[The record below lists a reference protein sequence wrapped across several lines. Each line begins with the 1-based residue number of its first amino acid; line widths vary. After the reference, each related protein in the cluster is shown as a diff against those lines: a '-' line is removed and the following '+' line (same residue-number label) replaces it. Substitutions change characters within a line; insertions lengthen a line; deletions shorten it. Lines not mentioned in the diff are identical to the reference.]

1 MKPEHGILFKNYLS
15 AHMTGRQD
23 IVNQVLELVEA
34 QYLPRVSQDQNRI
47 KMEKIELEK
56 IESHIFELE
65 DESGRL
71 KGTATEQ

>member
-1 MKPEHGILFKNYLS
+1 
-15 AHMTGRQD
+15 
-23 IVNQVLELVEA
+23 
-34 QYLPRVSQDQNRI
+34 
-47 KMEKIELEK
+47 MEKIKLEK